1 MSAYSIGSR
10 NGSDAKRKKR
20 PLVMTYVHVHE
31 ACVDIPVFD
40 SRSLSIKSTI
50 GKAITGGR
58 IIADRGAVS
67 VRALDGINLRL
78 ETGDRVA
85 LIGHNG
91 AGKSTLLRLLA
102 GIYRPDAGFVNVEGR
117 VGALLSMHL
126 GMEPDFTGR
135 ENLMLVAASLGL
147 SEKERLA
154 IIPEVAEF
162 CELGDF
168 IDLPIQTYSAG
179 MLARLAFGIHTSIA
193 HDIML
198 IDEVIGAGDI
208 GFHDKMRARLEQM
221 LSKARILVLASH
233 AEDVLRLYCTTG
245 VVMSAGRMSF
255 SGPLDDA
262 FDFYHHSIGR
272 LPHPTPGT

>member
-1 MSAYSIGSR
+1 
-10 NGSDAKRKKR
+10 
-20 PLVMTYVHVHE
+20 MTFAHVHD

-40 SRSLSIKSTI
+40 SRSLSIKNTI

-58 IIADRGAVS
+58 IIADRGVVS

-102 GIYRPDAGFVNVEGR
+102 GIYRPDVGFVNVEGR

-147 SEKERLA
+147 SEKERNA
-154 IIPEVAEF
+154 IVPEVAEF

-198 IDEVIGAGDI
+198 IDEVIGAGDM

-221 LSKARILVLASH
+221 LARARILVLASH

-245 VVMSAGRMSF
+245 VVMSAGRMIF

-262 FDFYHHSIGR
+262 FDFYHSSIGLCPASDR
-272 LPHPTPGT
+272 